1 MRNDTLTDNQGA
13 TFEDEGLQSVAAES
27 TGNESGSEYKGGG
40 DKSNSESDAVNVI
53 EEPDLEDEEP
63 DTNIRWKVGKKQK
76 KGLVAR
82 DQISAAVMAINDEL
96 SPRLD
101 SESDYDPLKVAA
113 PKTPSSKLSKT
124 SRPRSGLVTNW
135 QKVPRI
141 RPQASVPSQ
150 SSGISVNSEVDSD
163 SMVNT
168 PTWSH
173 HTSSGTGT
181 GSQRDRHVN
190 QPSSRATSSDVD
202 TLSYG
207 YGMLHSILSVQC
219 TPYIMFPQLITK
231 IQDIHSAPSPRA
243 NAANKS
249 QKKKEISYESLPQGT
264 KHQFKTQI
272 IPIALDTTGT
282 LKPWNAP
289 SDESIIEI
297 WNLVFG
303 DKYPL
308 NDGDNECYHFIVAQ
322 TLVSTLIYHPQHT
335 SSSATVRVHYS
346 DQHAISSWVHKFADI
361 AEKALVNEFAR
372 QGLQTREER
381 AALVQT
387 LLGDADNMSDK
398 KHPFIWESAYD
409 DPSARPEGIF
419 QGQLIARTFFE
430 HVQVINTVDA
440 SYQVQEK
447 PIGALI
453 YAIQAVHHALLYSVT
468 GALELP
474 TDKKSAEFSKTNW
487 GDYTLVTPRGE
498 KVVKR
503 TSVFLNKISTLKDQ
517 QWDDI
522 FEKAIAFQA
531 MVGKQR
537 ATAREPDIRESEL
550 VGEGLTDSESDD
562 EELLDPRY
570 DNVTIEEGP

>member
-27 TGNESGSEYKGGG
+27 TGNESGSEYKGSG
-40 DKSNSESDAVNVI
+40 DESDSESDAVDVI
-53 EEPDLEDEEP
+53 EEPNLEDEEP
-63 DTNIRWKVGKKQK
+63 DTNIWWK
-76 KGLVAR
+76 
-82 DQISAAVMAINDEL
+82 S
-96 SPRLD
+96 
-101 SESDYDPLKVAA
+101 
-113 PKTPSSKLSKT
+113 
-124 SRPRSGLVTNW
+124 
-135 QKVPRI
+135 
-141 RPQASVPSQ
+141 
-150 SSGISVNSEVDSD
+150 
-163 SMVNT
+163 
-168 PTWSH
+168 
-173 HTSSGTGT
+173 
-181 GSQRDRHVN
+181 
-190 QPSSRATSSDVD
+190 
-202 TLSYG
+202 
-207 YGMLHSILSVQC
+207 
-219 TPYIMFPQLITK
+219 ITK

-272 IPIALDTTGT
+272 IPIALDMTSA

-297 WNLVFG
+297 WNLMFG

-308 NDGDNECYHFIVAQ
+308 NDGDNECYCFVVAQ
-322 TLVSTLIYHPQHT
+322 TLIKRT
-335 SSSATVRVHYS
+335 
-346 DQHAISSWVHKFADI
+346 ISSWVHKFADI
-361 AEKALVNEFAR
+361 AEKALINEFAQ

-381 AALVQT
+381 ATLVQT

-398 KHPFIWESAYD
+398 KHPFIWELAYD
-409 DPSARPEGIF
+409 DPSAWPEGIF
-419 QGQLIARTFFE
+419 QGRLIACTFFG

-440 SYQVQEK
+440 SYRVQEK

-453 YAIQAVHHALLYSVT
+453 YAIQAVHRALLYSVT

-487 GDYTLVTPRGE
+487 GDYTLVTPRSE
-498 KVVKR
+498 KAVKCA
-503 TSVFLNKISTLKDQ
+503 SIFLNKISTLKDQ

-522 FEKAIAFQA
+522 FEKAITFQA
-531 MVGKQR
+531 MVRKQCV
-537 ATAREPDIRESEL
+537 TAREPDIRESEL

>member
-27 TGNESGSEYKGGG
+27 TGNESGSKYKGGS
-40 DKSNSESDAVNVI
+40 DKSDSESDAVDVI

-63 DTNIRWKVGKKQK
+63 DTNIWWKVGKKQK
-76 KGLVAR
+76 KGLAFR
-82 DQISAAVMAINDEL
+82 DQISAVVMAINDEL

-101 SESDYDPLKVAA
+101 SELDYDLLKVAA
-113 PKTPSSKLSKT
+113 PKMPSSKLSKT
-124 SRPRSGLVTNW
+124 SHPRSGLVTNW
-135 QKVPRI
+135 QKVPHI

-163 SMVNT
+163 SM
-168 PTWSH
+168 S
-173 HTSSGTGT
+173 
-181 GSQRDRHVN
+181 
-190 QPSSRATSSDVD
+190 
-202 TLSYG
+202 
-207 YGMLHSILSVQC
+207 
-219 TPYIMFPQLITK
+219 ITK
-231 IQDIHSAPSPRA
+231 IQDIHLAPSPRA
-243 NAANKS
+243 NATNKS

-272 IPIALDTTGT
+272 IPIALDTTGA

-289 SDESIIEI
+289 SNESIIEI

-322 TLVSTLIYHPQHT
+322 TLIK
-335 SSSATVRVHYS
+335 R
-346 DQHAISSWVHKFADI
+346 AISSWVHKFADI
-361 AEKALVNEFAR
+361 AEKALINEFAR
-372 QGLQTREER
+372 QELQTREER
-381 AALVQT
+381 ATLVQR
-387 LLGDADNMSDK
+387 LLGDTDNMSDK
-398 KHPFIWESAYD
+398 KRPFIWESAYD
-409 DPSARPEGIF
+409 NSSAWPEGIF
-419 QGQLIARTFFE
+419 QGRLIARMFFK

-440 SYQVQEK
+440 SYRVQEK

-453 YAIQAVHHALLYSVT
+453 YAIQVVHRALLYSVT

-487 GDYTLVTPRGE
+487 GDYTLVTPCGE
-498 KVVKR
+498 KAVKR

-531 MVGKQR
+531 TVGNQHT
-537 ATAREPDIRESEL
+537 TARELDIRESEL
-550 VGEGLTDSESDD
+550 VGEGLTDSKSDD
-562 EELLDPRY
+562 EELLDP
-570 DNVTIEEGP
+570 